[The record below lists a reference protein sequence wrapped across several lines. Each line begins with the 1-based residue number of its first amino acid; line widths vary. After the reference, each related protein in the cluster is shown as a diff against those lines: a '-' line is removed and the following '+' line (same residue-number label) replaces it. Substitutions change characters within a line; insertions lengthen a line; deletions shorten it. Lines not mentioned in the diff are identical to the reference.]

1 MEDWTVEIAKDMFG
15 ESLYQ
20 QRARAA
26 LPLLIRQALAR
37 QKITY
42 ANLADELGMPNPR
55 NLNFVL
61 GSIGTTLV
69 ELSKRWQEDVP
80 PIQCIVINQQ
90 TGLPGAGVDPMIN
103 VSNIGKLD
111 PRQKEA
117 IIDSIL
123 SRVFAYTKWPSVLAE
138 LGLSEASL
146 PDLDILR
153 NAGRSGG
160 AGESEFH
167 KSLKEYVALHPE
179 CIGLSNG
186 LSPGQMEFLLPS
198 GDVLDILFQSVQKR
212 IGVEIKSRISDEADI
227 LRGLFQCVKYLAILR
242 AWRTFEGAS
251 YEVAVILAI
260 DGSLPKSLISI
271 RNLFG
276 VHVVEGVCANQN
288 G

>member
-1 MEDWTVEIAKDMFG
+1 M
-15 ESLYQ
+15 Y
-20 QRARAA
+20 
-26 LPLLIRQALAR
+26 
-37 QKITY
+37 
-42 ANLADELGMPNPR
+42 
-55 NLNFVL
+55 
-61 GSIGTTLV
+61 
-69 ELSKRWQEDVP
+69 
-80 PIQCIVINQQ
+80 
-90 TGLPGAGVDPMIN
+90 
-103 VSNIGKLD
+103 LD

-123 SRVFAYTKWPSVLAE
+123 SRVFAYTKWPAVLAE

-146 PDLDILR
+146 PDLEILK

-160 AGESEFH
+160 SGESEFH

-186 LSPGQMEFLLPS
+186 LSPGQTEFLLPS
-198 GDVLDILFQSVQKR
+198 GDTVDVLFQSMQRR

-242 AWRTFEGAS
+242 ACRSFEGAS

-260 DGSLPKSLISI
+260 EGSLPKSLVSV

-276 VHVVEGVCANQN
+276 VHVVEGVCVH
-288 G
+288 